1 MEHAEQRHAIQVV
14 KTDPWPEQC
23 RSLHGMHAGL
33 QNPASLCPV
42 PPKRIE
48 KRNLVLFQP
57 PDQLGTTADSRS
69 QSKYEQWSGGDQREV
84 SLAPG
89 HLPVKDLYAWKPWP
103 HYPLSQPIVY
113 IYCRMKHGDYCS
125 VFVAWPHYPRDAVL
139 AQ

>member
-57 PDQLGTTADSRS
+57 LINLEQLRIQGRS
-69 QSKYEQWSGGDQREV
+69 QSMNSGMEETRERY
-84 SLAPG
+84 
-89 HLPVKDLYAWKPWP
+89 H
-103 HYPLSQPIVY
+103 
-113 IYCRMKHGDYCS
+113 
-125 VFVAWPHYPRDAVL
+125 
-139 AQ
+139 